1 MKSAPP
7 SVRRLGPDDQE
18 AIRGLHAGM
27 DTKDSYYRFFA
38 TLPES
43 LTTVGAT
50 LSKDDPDHCAVGAF
64 VEDRLVGVANF
75 VTLVGTQTAEVA
87 LVVAHDEQE
96 HGIGTEL
103 LMKLAELARERGI
116 RCFVADVMAAN
127 SKMMRLLIESEFAF
141 TAQRCDG
148 NIRISVRL

>member
-1 MKSAPP
+1 MSAAAP

-27 DTKDSYYRFFA
+27 DAKDSYYRFFA
-38 TLPES
+38 TVPEN
-43 LTTVGAT
+43 LTSVGAA
-50 LSKDDPDHCAVGAF
+50 LSRDDPDHCAVGAF

-75 VTLVGTQTAEVA
+75 VTLAGTHTAEVA

-103 LMKLAELARERGI
+103 LRKLAELARERGI
-116 RCFVADVMAAN
+116 QHFVADVMAAN

-148 NIRISVRL
+148 SIRIGVQL